1 MTRITVETKSSMQ
14 GFSKM
19 KCQIEQQTP
28 NEMSLLRQHCLF
40 SLGKDP
46 HQA

>member
-1 MTRITVETKSSMQ
+1 MTRITEETKSMQ
-14 GFSKM
+14 GFSKV

-28 NEMSLLRQHCLF
+28 NEMSLLRQHCVF
-40 SLGKDP
+40 SLGKNP